1 LIAQTPDIAPSQI
14 TGVDFDPSM
23 RGDGFGIVPALIWT
37 FRIHDDGSA
46 EPLPVDE
53 PIDHRHDGWL
63 WLHLNLAD
71 GRAIEWLRTAD
82 LPAAGLALL
91 LGRDKHQQ
99 LHTTES
105 CTYGVFADF
114 VRQIGG
120 PADDIAQLRFV
131 MTERLLISGR
141 HRKVNSAE
149 SARQALER
157 GECRLT
163 RVAGLVELIVE
174 HAADGI
180 DRLTAELA
188 EELDE
193 IEDGLSL
200 NVTPRERQRIGRIRR
215 TSVRIHRQ
223 VAGLCTLFGRL
234 ERSGVEGLSVQLRI
248 STGTLAQYLDSL
260 DHDVVEIRD
269 RAQALQEEVTF
280 AVAEETNRHLHL
292 LAVVTTLFLPP
303 TLVTGV
309 FGMNTRGLPFAETE
323 AGFLGAVVLML
334 LSAVGVYLVLRA
346 LGVLKRAS

>member
-1 LIAQTPDIAPSQI
+1 MTPEITLSPSAV
-14 TGVDFDPSM
+14 VDFDPSIEA
-23 RGDGFGIVPALIWT
+23 RGPGIVPALIWA
-37 FRIHDDGSA
+37 FRIHDDGLA

-53 PIDHRHDGWL
+53 PIDNRRDGWL

-71 GRAIEWLRTAD
+71 ARAIDWLRTVD

-120 PADDIAQLRFV
+120 PADEVAQLRFV

-141 HRKVNSAE
+141 HRAVNSAE
-149 SARQALER
+149 SARQAIEH

-163 RVAGLVELIVE
+163 HVAALLELIVQ

-180 DRLTAELA
+180 DRLTDELA
-188 EELDE
+188 DELDE

-200 NVTPRERQRIGRIRR
+200 KVTPRERQRIWRVRR
-215 TSVRIHRQ
+215 TSVKVHRQ
-223 VAGLCTLFGRL
+223 LAGLCTLFGRL
-234 ERSGVEGLSVQLRI
+234 ERSGEEGMRPQLRI
-248 STGTLAQYLDSL
+248 ATGKLAQYLDSL
-260 DHDVVEIRD
+260 DHDMVEIRD

-292 LAVVTTLFLPP
+292 LAIVTTLFLPP

-309 FGMNTRGLPFAETE
+309 FGMNTKGLPFAETE
-323 AGFLGAVVLML
+323 AGFLGALVLML
-334 LSAVGVYLVLRA
+334 VSALGVYLVLRA
-346 LGVLKRAS
+346 LGVLKASS

>member
-1 LIAQTPDIAPSQI
+1 M
-14 TGVDFDPSM
+14 DFDPSVEV
-23 RGDGFGIVPALIWT
+23 RGFGIVPALIWA
-37 FRIHDDGSA
+37 FRIREDGSA
-46 EPLPVDE
+46 EPLPVNE
-53 PIDHRHDGWL
+53 PIDGRRDGCL

-71 GRAIEWLRTAD
+71 ARAIEWLRTAD

-99 LHTTES
+99 FHTTGS

-114 VRQIGG
+114 GRQIGG
-120 PADDIAQLRFV
+120 PADEIAQLRFV

-157 GECRLT
+157 GEYRLT
-163 RVAGLVELIVE
+163 RVAGLLELIVE

-180 DRLTAELA
+180 DRLADELA

-200 NVTPRERQRIGRIRR
+200 KVTPLERQRIGRIRR
-215 TSVRIHRQ
+215 TSVKVHRQ

-234 ERSGVEGLSVQLRI
+234 ERSGAEGAPPQLRI
-248 STGTLAQYLDSL
+248 STGKLAQYLDSL
-260 DHDVVEIRD
+260 DHDIVQIRD
-269 RAQALQEEVTF
+269 RAQALQEEIFF

-309 FGMNTRGLPFAETE
+309 FGMNTKGLPFAETE
-323 AGFLGAVVLML
+323 AGFLGAIVLML
-334 LSAVGVYLVLRA
+334 LSVAGVYLVLRV
-346 LGVLKRAS
+346 LGVLKPSS